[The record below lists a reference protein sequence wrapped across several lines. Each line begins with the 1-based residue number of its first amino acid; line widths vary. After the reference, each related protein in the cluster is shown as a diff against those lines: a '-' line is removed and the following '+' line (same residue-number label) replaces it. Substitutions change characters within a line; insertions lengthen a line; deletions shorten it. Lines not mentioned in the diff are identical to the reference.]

1 MSDSIKIDEI
11 YRNDIFYEDSDL
23 NEDSEEIEYLKYNL
37 TVDIIRFNKNNFYK
51 MRSNSIINSENISR
65 SDDISDKTYYKN
77 HEEINEVKYNI
88 IMKIFNECIFDET
101 MYSSVIRD
109 KDITFYFRRLV
120 VQKFNISIHEGEKK
134 IFCGEKNYSFIPIDE
149 DSAKNC
155 QFYLGNDAINIEY
168 FDKKIIKLVI
178 NDHEIKGF
186 SSIDFQNKYKIDV
199 PTKIKSKGGKSKKSE
214 KGKKSNDNT
223 SKDNNK
229 QTNTL
234 LDNTKN
240 DDKSDNQ
247 SVIQQYNFD
256 KDKLI
261 KSEDSY
267 TEEFSGDSLYV
278 KDDNNNKDSETFT
291 RFYFLDNY
299 DKEIDGIYIHLY
311 ISNTVDFP
319 NLEEKIDIDKPE
331 NDLYGS
337 IIFKNFESDTIFA
350 DEPIILEMG
359 FSLFDL
365 MSQIKQISK
374 IVNHTSKEK
383 KYINLP

>member
-1 MSDSIKIDEI
+1 MSDSDEI

-155 QFYLGNDAINIEY
+155 QFFLGNAVINIEY
-168 FDKKIIKLVI
+168 FDKK
-178 NDHEIKGF
+178 
-186 SSIDFQNKYKIDV
+186 S
-199 PTKIKSKGGKSKKSE
+199 
-214 KGKKSNDNT
+214 
-223 SKDNNK
+223 
-229 QTNTL
+229 
-234 LDNTKN
+234 
-240 DDKSDNQ
+240 
-247 SVIQQYNFD
+247 
-256 KDKLI
+256 
-261 KSEDSY
+261 
-267 TEEFSGDSLYV
+267 
-278 KDDNNNKDSETFT
+278 
-291 RFYFLDNY
+291 
-299 DKEIDGIYIHLY
+299 
-311 ISNTVDFP
+311 
-319 NLEEKIDIDKPE
+319 
-331 NDLYGS
+331 
-337 IIFKNFESDTIFA
+337 
-350 DEPIILEMG
+350 
-359 FSLFDL
+359 
-365 MSQIKQISK
+365 
-374 IVNHTSKEK
+374 
-383 KYINLP
+383 